1 MIKKNQKIINIL
13 NMLSD
18 GIIIFLS
25 YFVSLFI
32 RFVVMKGTISLILW
46 RYPYTLVA
54 VLYSLSMVFF
64 YYAMKMYGSYRFKA
78 VGAENLTIVTI
89 NGIGVMSL
97 MAVMYLLRLA
107 DFSRSV
113 LMIYWAV
120 STVAIILKRFIVRK
134 ILHHYRRL
142 GYNQKHVIIVGNG
155 HHAFQ
160 YIEDLKRNPQLG
172 ITVDGYVSKY
182 QKEGLGKCLG
192 SYEELET
199 ILRENDIDELIVA
212 LEPHEIHFMKYVISC
227 ADKEGVR
234 LSLIPFFNDYFP
246 THVRMERVGKSKL
259 IDMRAT
265 PLDNLMAGVVKR
277 VIDICGSVF
286 GIIVLSPVMLITAI
300 GVKLSSPGPIL
311 FKQDRIGLNKKP
323 FKMLKF
329 RSMRVNTTEQ
339 TAISGIEVKRLSG
352 ETRYDTNLKIL
363 KEAGMAGEE
372 ILVSTGEAYADSLS
386 ASATGKPILLIHN
399 KKEISQE
406 QIEYL
411 ESINIKKI
419 YILGGEIAI
428 PKKYEKTLSKYGE
441 IERIYGDTR
450 YETSVKIANKFFET
464 PSYAIIAYGENYPD
478 GLCGGPL
485 AQATKATLILTKE
498 NKKDIARNYMQ
509 EMGIESGAVLGGDSN
524 IIDDTAMYIFGV
536 EKIVTE

>member
-234 LSLIPFFNDYFP
+234 LSLIPFFNDFFP

-265 PLDNLMAGVVKR
+265 PLDNLMAGAVKR

-339 TAISGIEVKRLSG
+339 TGWSTDTDPRKTKFGSIIRKFSIDELPQLFNVLKGDMSLVGPRPEVPHYVRQFKEDVPLYLLRQQIRPGMTGWAQVNGLRGDTSIEERVK
-352 ETRYDTNLKIL
+352 YDIWYIENWSLWLDIKIL
-363 KEAGMAGEE
+363 FKTVFGGM
-372 ILVSTGEAYADSLS
+372 
-386 ASATGKPILLIHN
+386 
-399 KKEISQE
+399 
-406 QIEYL
+406 
-411 ESINIKKI
+411 IN
-419 YILGGEIAI
+419 
-428 PKKYEKTLSKYGE
+428 S
-441 IERIYGDTR
+441 
-450 YETSVKIANKFFET
+450 
-464 PSYAIIAYGENYPD
+464 
-478 GLCGGPL
+478 
-485 AQATKATLILTKE
+485 
-498 NKKDIARNYMQ
+498 
-509 EMGIESGAVLGGDSN
+509 
-524 IIDDTAMYIFGV
+524 
-536 EKIVTE
+536 EKIN